1 MTGHD
6 IDLVA
11 LYVPRQ
17 DGVRL
22 AGNNPLSQ
30 LLGHPLH
37 IVWVQPQLVG
47 NLGIR
52 QVQTHEIQTQNPN
65 PQRLM
70 MPRQHRL
77 RQIVKI
83 AVATLTP
90 IFLSCGLSGVPPL
103 LRDVRCATVRTT
115 DPVGPTQLAQGFI
128 ALDVIQQVL
137 KVDHRRETLGRS
149 GSERAQCSPFHY
161 TQLIAH
167 DSLERT

>member
-90 IFLSCGLSGVPPL
+90 IFLSCGLSGVPLHTKL
-103 LRDVRCATVRTT
+103 LAPRLALIRTLVSPIGAP
-115 DPVGPTQLAQGFI
+115 PVCCKI
-128 ALDVIQQVL
+128 AV
-137 KVDHRRETLGRS
+137 G
-149 GSERAQCSPFHY
+149 
-161 TQLIAH
+161 
-167 DSLERT
+167 